1 MQQELKGSFFKN
13 SNVSGQEGQ
22 MRSFMS
28 DKYSI
33 SAAGIGIALSQ
44 QSGENLNA
52 GKTFSKA
59 NHSTDGADDY
69 NQKIHGHV
77 NGNQNMNSGSNNYF
91 L

>member
-1 MQQELKGSFFKN
+1 
-13 SNVSGQEGQ
+13 
-22 MRSFMS
+22 
-28 DKYSI
+28 
-33 SAAGIGIALSQ
+33 
-44 QSGENLNA
+44 LNA

-77 NGNQNMNSGSNNYF
+77 NGNQNINSGSNNYF